1 LVSQLTQSA
10 IAQGVIDPRGKT
22 PEQIV
27 KEAYDFY
34 TNPLYEFSPIIDHT
48 VVILKQ
54 ARLFK
59 RAGDK
64 ELACLFYALWLE
76 HTLNKLISM
85 LANKKKMPEKYIEL
99 LVRDTSYKSKASW
112 MLTLLGAKPI
122 GPTHANLIFKLME
135 ARNAFVHY
143 KWKPDSEQMEKDIVS
158 LLGNIE
164 NTVKYVQRFETRYL
178 LGVSKRQIDKAVRR

>member
-1 LVSQLTQSA
+1 MSKQADPSGLDIKELKRFVSQLRQSTKELNRLVSQLTQSA

-34 TNPLYEFSPIIDHT
+34 TNPLYEFSPITDHT

-85 LANKKKMPEKYIEL
+85 LANKKKMPESLFEKSVQPLTGSGKLGGMNRQAYDTDLTDAHWEKIEPFL
-99 LVRDTSYKSKASW
+99 PPPS
-112 MLTLLGAKPI
+112 
-122 GPTHANLIFKLME
+122 
-135 ARNAFVHY
+135 
-143 KWKPDSEQMEKDIVS
+143 
-158 LLGNIE
+158 
-164 NTVKYVQRFETRYL
+164 
-178 LGVSKRQIDKAVRR
+178 RR